1 MSTPKPMEHRKHL
14 DRLEEL
20 RRRNAEAEEGGGAER
35 RERQHKE
42 GKLSARE
49 RIDLLLDEG
58 IPVAFSEVEVSAA
71 LLDPGQ
77 PAAAFLGLDQPTA
90 ALMLTETMY
99 LDGAGSAEGRPV
111 QWSRNYFL
119 PGKLS
124 LRLVRDTPAN
134 RDPAIVLQL
143 FADT

>member
-1 MSTPKPMEHRKHL
+1 MD
-14 DRLEEL
+14 DR
-20 RRRNAEAEEGGGAER
+20 RAPGGLIPVAKV
-35 RERQHKE
+35 REC
-42 GKLSARE
+42 LSSHQMVL
-49 RIDLLLDEG
+49 DLLFDEG
-58 IPVAFSEVEVSAA
+58 IPVVFSEVEVSAA

-77 PAAAFLGLDQPTA
+77 PAGRSLGLNKPTA

-99 LDGAGSAEGRPV
+99 LDGAVSAEGRPV
-111 QWSRNYFL
+111 QWSRNFFL
-119 PGKLS
+119 PGRLS

>member
-1 MSTPKPMEHRKHL
+1 VDTN
-14 DRLEEL
+14 RLP
-20 RRRNAEAEEGGGAER
+20 EGLIV
-35 RERQHKE
+35 H
-42 GKLSARE
+42 SA
-49 RIDLLLDEG
+49 G
-58 IPVAFSEVEVSAA
+58 P
-71 LLDPGQ
+71 
-77 PAAAFLGLDQPTA
+77 
-90 ALMLTETMY
+90 
-99 LDGAGSAEGRPV
+99 AEGRPV

>member
-1 MSTPKPMEHRKHL
+1 MVL
-14 DRLEEL
+14 
-20 RRRNAEAEEGGGAER
+20 
-35 RERQHKE
+35 
-42 GKLSARE
+42 
-49 RIDLLLDEG
+49 DLLLDEG
-58 IPVAFSEVEVSAA
+58 VPVAFSEVEVSAA

-77 PAAAFLGLDQPTA
+77 PTGTSLALNQPAA
-90 ALMLTETMY
+90 ALMLTETIY

-124 LRLVRDTPAN
+124 LRLVRDTPPKH
-134 RDPAIVLQL
+134 DPAIVLQL

>member
-1 MSTPKPMEHRKHL
+1 MVL
-14 DRLEEL
+14 
-20 RRRNAEAEEGGGAER
+20 
-35 RERQHKE
+35 
-42 GKLSARE
+42 
-49 RIDLLLDEG
+49 DLLLDEG
-58 IPVAFSEVEVSAA
+58 IPVAFSEVEVSTA

-77 PAAAFLGLDQPTA
+77 PAGRFLALDQPVA

-99 LDGAGSAEGRPV
+99 LDGAVSAEGCPV

-124 LRLVRDTPAN
+124 LRLVRDTPAD
-134 RDPAIVLQL
+134 RDPEIVLQL